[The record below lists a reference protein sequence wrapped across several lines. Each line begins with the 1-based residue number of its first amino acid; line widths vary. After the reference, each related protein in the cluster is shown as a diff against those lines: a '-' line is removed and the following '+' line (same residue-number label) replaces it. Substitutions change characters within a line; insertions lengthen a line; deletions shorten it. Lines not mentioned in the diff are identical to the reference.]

1 MKLTRYT
8 DYALRVLIYLGLKP
22 DALGSIGDIAERYDI
37 SENHLM
43 KVVQELGRAGYL
55 STQRGR
61 GGGIKLG
68 RAPDSIRI
76 GDVVRLTEED
86 FDIAEC
92 GGCVIGGACGLTS
105 VFARATAAFLAVLDQ
120 YTLADLIQF
129 GDANRALSRLGIGP
143 QKPRRALRA
152 AAAQ

>member
-8 DYALRVLIYLGLKP
+8 DYALRTLIYLGLRP
-22 DALGSIGDIAERYDI
+22 DALGSIGEIATRYGI

-43 KVVQELGRAGYL
+43 KVVQQLGRAGYL
-55 STQRGR
+55 TTLRGR

-68 RAPDSIRI
+68 RTPDSIRI

-92 GGCVIGGACGLTS
+92 GGCVISGACGLTP
-105 VFARATAAFLAVLDQ
+105 VFARATAAFLAVLDE
-120 YTLADLIQF
+120 YTLADLIQS
-129 GDANRALSRLGIGP
+129 GDAVRALMRLGIRP
-143 QKPRRALRA
+143 HKPRRALRSA
-152 AAAQ
+152 AA